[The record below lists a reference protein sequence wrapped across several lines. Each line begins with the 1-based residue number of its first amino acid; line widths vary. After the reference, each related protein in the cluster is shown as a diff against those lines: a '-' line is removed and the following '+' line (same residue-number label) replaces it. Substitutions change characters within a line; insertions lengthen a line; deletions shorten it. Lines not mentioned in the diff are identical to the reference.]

1 MKEHGAKQ
9 KDRNDGRGE
18 KEGGDGWIEGKKKKQ
33 RGGGRWLQGGLLII
47 YNEMPLQHLAERSDS
62 KT

>member
-18 KEGGDGWIEGKKKKQ
+18 KEGGDGWIEGEKKKIE
-33 RGGGRWLQGGLLII
+33 RWWEVVARRTFDYL
-47 YNEMPLQHLAERSDS
+47 
-62 KT
+62 

>member
-1 MKEHGAKQ
+1 MG
-9 KDRNDGRGE
+9 RNRKTGMM
-18 KEGGDGWIEGKKKKQ
+18 GGGKKKAEMGGLRGKKKKQ